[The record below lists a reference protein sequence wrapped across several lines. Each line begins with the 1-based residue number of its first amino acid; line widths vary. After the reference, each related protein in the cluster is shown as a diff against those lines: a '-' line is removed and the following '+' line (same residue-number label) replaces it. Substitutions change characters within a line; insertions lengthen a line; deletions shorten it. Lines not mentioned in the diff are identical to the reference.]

1 MIFEEKMSRLVFF
14 ILLPA
19 AYLFTVGKHRRTF
32 FAIIILL
39 KLELCLRAFGF
50 FMITFIKFSK
60 VKNAFEYLN
69 NLIINQ
75 SVLFLTF
82 YRNIMTIKEYL
93 FLINRLIINSILSQ
107 VYSKHFYNYL
117 YQNAFLPIIPKNSN
131 FIQKC

>member
-1 MIFEEKMSRLVFF
+1 MIFEEKMLRLVFF

-19 AYLFTVGKHRRTF
+19 VYLFTVGKHHRTSF
-32 FAIIILL
+32 VIIILL

-50 FMITFIKFSK
+50 FMITSIKFSK

>member
-19 AYLFTVGKHRRTF
+19 AYLFAVGKHRRTF

-50 FMITFIKFSK
+50 FMITFIKFFK